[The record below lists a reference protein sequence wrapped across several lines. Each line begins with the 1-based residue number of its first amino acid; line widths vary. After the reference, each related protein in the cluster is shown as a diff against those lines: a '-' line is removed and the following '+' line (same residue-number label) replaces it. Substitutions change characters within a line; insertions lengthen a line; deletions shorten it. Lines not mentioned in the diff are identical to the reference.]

1 MSKREGMMK
10 LGGFFHPTGSH
21 IAAWLHP
28 DAQIDAGVNF
38 RHYVELAQTAERGKF
53 DLMFIRDS
61 AATRDG
67 NLDILS
73 RWPQYMAYFE
83 PTTLLAA
90 IAATTKNIGLV
101 ATMTTSYNEPYNV
114 ARRIASLDH
123 ISGGRAGW
131 NVVTS
136 SNVSEAYNF
145 GREKHIEHAE
155 RYDRAWE
162 FVDVVKGLLD
172 SYDDDAFVRNRA
184 TAQYFDPT
192 KLHTLNHQGKH
203 FKVRGPL
210 NAARPPQGYPVI
222 AQAGA
227 SEAGKDF
234 AAATA
239 EVVFTPANSLE
250 SAIEFYADLKG
261 RMPKYGRSLD
271 DLKIMPGLN
280 PIVGGTEAEAKEKH
294 EYLQSLIHP
303 DVGRALL
310 SWDLGGM
317 DLSDAPIDEE
327 LPYDRVPVDTN
338 GSKSTLQRIVEMAKK
353 EKMTIRQLY
362 QRYGG
367 ARGQQT
373 LIGTPEQ
380 IADHME
386 EWFVKGGVDGFLI
399 QPAVSP
405 VGLTDFVDNVVPELQ
420 RRGVFRTEYEGAT
433 LRENLGLRR
442 PLSRYASEK
451 ANKAAE

>member
-1 MSKREGMMK
+1 MTQRQGQMR

-21 IAAWLHP
+21 VAAWLHP
-28 DAQIDAGVNF
+28 ESQIDAGVNF
-38 RHYVELAQTAERGKF
+38 KHYVELAQLAERAKF
-53 DLMFIRDS
+53 DLLFIRDS

-67 NLDILS
+67 RKDVLS

-90 IAATTKNIGLV
+90 LAAVTKNIGLV
-101 ATMTTSYNEPYNV
+101 ATLTTTYNEPYNV
-114 ARRIASLDH
+114 ARRLASLDH
-123 ISGGRAGW
+123 ISDGRAGW

-136 SNVSEAYNF
+136 SNTAEAYNF
-145 GREKHIEHAE
+145 GLDQHVAHAE
-155 RYDRAWE
+155 RYERAWE

-172 SYDDDAFVRNRA
+172 SWDDDAFVRDRTSA
-184 TAQYFDPT
+184 RYFDPD
-192 KLHTLNHQGKH
+192 KLHELNHVGKH

-210 NAARPPQGYPVI
+210 NAARPPQGHPVI

-239 EVVFTPANSLE
+239 EIVFTPAGSIE
-250 SAIEFYADLKG
+250 KAKEFYADLKG
-261 RMPKYGRSLD
+261 RMAKYGREPD
-271 DLKIMPGLN
+271 HLKIMPGLN
-280 PIVGGTEAEAKEKH
+280 PIVGATEADAREKH

-303 DVGRALL
+303 DVGRELL
-310 SWDLGGM
+310 SWDLAGV
-317 DLSDAPIDEE
+317 DLSNVSVDEE
-327 LPYDRVPVDTN
+327 LPYDRIPTDTN
-338 GSKSTLQRIVEMAKK
+338 GSKSTLARIVEMAKQ
-353 EKMTIRQLY
+353 EKLTVRQLY

-373 LIGTPEQ
+373 LVGSPEQ

-386 EWFVKGGVDGFLI
+386 TWFRAGAVDGFLI

-405 VGLTDFVDNVVPELQ
+405 GGFRDFVEMVVPVLQ
-420 RRGVFRTEYEGAT
+420 SRGVFRSEYEGAT
-433 LRENLGLRR
+433 LRDNLGLPR
-442 PLSRYASEK
+442 PASRYAPP
-451 ANKAAE
+451 ADKAAAE

>member
-1 MSKREGMMK
+1 MTRRSGQMK

-38 RHYVELAQTAERGKF
+38 RHYVELAQIAERGKF

-67 NLDILS
+67 RLDVLS

-90 IAATTKNIGLV
+90 IAALTQNIGLI

-114 ARRIASLDH
+114 ARRMASLDH
-123 ISGGRAGW
+123 ISSGRSGW

-136 SNVSEAYNF
+136 SNVSEAFNF
-145 GREKHIEHAE
+145 GREQHIEHDE
-155 RYDRAWE
+155 RYERAWE

-172 SYDDDAFVRNRA
+172 SWDDDAFVRDRA
-184 TAQYFDPT
+184 TARYFDPE
-192 KLHTLNHQGKH
+192 KLHYLRHEGKH

-239 EVVFTPANSLE
+239 EVVFTPADTLE
-250 SAIEFYADLKG
+250 KAQAFYADLKG
-261 RMPKYGRSLD
+261 RMRRHGRD
-271 DLKIMPGLN
+271 PDHLKIMLGLN
-280 PIVGGTEAEAKEKH
+280 PIVGATEAEAREKH

-303 DVGRALL
+303 DVGRELL
-310 SWDLGGM
+310 SWDLAGV
-317 DLSDAPIDEE
+317 DLSNVDVDAE
-327 LPYDRVPVDTN
+327 LPYERIPLDTL
-338 GSKSTLQRIVEMAKK
+338 GSKSTLHRIVKMAKQ
-353 EKMTIRQLY
+353 EKLTVRQLY

-367 ARGQQT
+367 ARGQAT
-373 LIGTPEQ
+373 LVGTPEQ

-386 EWFVKGGVDGFLI
+386 HWFLEGGVDGFLI
-399 QPAVSP
+399 QPAYSP
-405 VGLTDFVDNVVPELQ
+405 GGFSDFVDMVVPVLQ
-420 RRGVFRTEYEGAT
+420 SRGVFRTEYEGPT
-433 LRENLGLRR
+433 LRENLGLPR
-442 PLSRYASEK
+442 PDSRYAKPHE
-451 ANKAAE
+451 KAAE